1 MSFIDDD
8 DAIVV
13 VGFVHCPLAAI
24 NTLTFISSFKHAL
37 THSNLNIY
45 IRRSTTITTSNS
57 STMWVQRRCSWFCKW
72 NCNIFFPERL
82 CFLRQW
88 TVCIEWNCLA
98 THQFWCESLKMILF
112 RITRLHKS
120 NNQNGIRWW
129 WQREEISS
137 IAAHFHMDCEWWNCI
152 YYASISMRRDCNC
165 DANTPVVI

>member
-57 STMWVQRRCSWFCKW
+57 STSEFNVAVLDF
-72 NCNIFFPERL
+72 
-82 CFLRQW
+82 
-88 TVCIEWNCLA
+88 A
-98 THQFWCESLKMILF
+98 
-112 RITRLHKS
+112 
-120 NNQNGIRWW
+120 NGIVTFFSLNDYAFYVNE
-129 WQREEISS
+129 QCVSNEIVWP
-137 IAAHFHMDCEWWNCI
+137 HTNF
-152 YYASISMRRDCNC
+152 
-165 DANTPVVI
+165 DANR